1 MSIDLEALERY
12 NSYMRKFEP
21 EKIDEFPVLSSQQVR
36 QLDRFAIEQ
45 LGVPGV
51 VLMENAGRGAAEVIL
66 GWIAE
71 HGCSTVCIFCGAG
84 NNGGDGFV
92 IARHLHN
99 AGQNVIVKIC
109 AERSSVKGDALVNLE
124 IIEKMDLPILY
135 PDLSGDIAA
144 GLSKVGGKC
153 DMIVD
158 ALFGTGLKGALRS
171 PYDEVVRF
179 INERHIPVVAVDIPS
194 GLDCDMGDAQGQAIR
209 AEMTVTFAA
218 IKKGFVNKSAR
229 RYTGD
234 IYLAD
239 IGVVPGRM
247 GM

>member
-21 EKIDEFPVLSSQQVR
+21 EKIDQFPVLTGRQVR
-36 QLDRFAIEQ
+36 QIDSFAIEQ
-45 LGVPGV
+45 LSVPGV
-51 VLMENAGRGAAEVIL
+51 VLMENAGRGAAHVIL
-66 GWIAE
+66 DWIAE
-71 HGCSTVCIFCGAG
+71 HGCSTVCIFCGSG

-109 AERSSVKGDALVNLE
+109 AERSSVKGDALVNLQ
-124 IIEKMDLPILY
+124 IIEKMKLPILY
-135 PDLSGDIAA
+135 PDLSGDIPAE
-144 GLSKVGGKC
+144 LCKLGGSC

-171 PYDEVVRF
+171 PYDKVVRF
-179 INERHIPVVAVDIPS
+179 INDRHVPVVAVDIPS
-194 GLDCDMGDAQGQAIR
+194 GLDCDSGDAQGQAIR

-218 IKKGFVNKSAR
+218 IKKGLLNHSAR